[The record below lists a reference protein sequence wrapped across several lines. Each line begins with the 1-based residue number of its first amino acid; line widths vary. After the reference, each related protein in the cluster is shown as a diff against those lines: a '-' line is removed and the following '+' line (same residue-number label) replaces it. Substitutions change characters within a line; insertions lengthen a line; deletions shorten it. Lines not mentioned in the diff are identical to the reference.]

1 MLVRLGGIFEREE
14 PVCADGLA
22 GVPLFGRAPDEIGQP
37 ALPAR
42 AVLGRDA
49 PVLLL
54 LGVALGRATDDCRVP
69 DERAV

>member
-1 MLVRLGGIFEREE
+1 MLVRLGDVFEREE
-14 PVCADGLA
+14 LVCADGLA
-22 GVPLFGRAPDEIGQP
+22 GVPLFGRVPDEIGRP

-54 LGVALGRATDDCRVP
+54 LGVALGRTTDDCRVP

>member
-1 MLVRLGGIFEREE
+1 MLVRLGGVFEREE
-14 PVCADGLA
+14 PVCAAGLA
-22 GVPLFGRAPDEIGQP
+22 GVPLFGHTPDEIGRP

-54 LGVALGRATDDCRVP
+54 LGVALGRATDDCCVP
-69 DERAV
+69 DERVV

>member
-1 MLVRLGGIFEREE
+1 M
-14 PVCADGLA
+14 
-22 GVPLFGRAPDEIGQP
+22 PLFGRAPDEIGRP